1 MNGIYWDCDGT
12 LMDTE
17 TSYGLAWKEHLSE
30 FGLEISEEETR
41 QWVGIDDRLVHSFY
55 AKNVDLENFEKTMA
69 SLGKIIEGTLNEK
82 LLFKDAKI
90 LLEETNNRGWT
101 SACVSASP
109 YELLKNKLIKANIF
123 DYFSYVIGGDQV
135 ERNKPYPDIYNKAIS
150 ELQTTKNIV
159 IEDSPPGISS
169 GKESG
174 SFVVAIDRGIFSKD
188 ELNKADLIV
197 DNLSIDI
204 IETCLLYTS
213 PSPRDLSTSRMPSSA

>member
-169 GKESG
+169 GKESD

-204 IETCLLYTS
+204 IETVFNSL
-213 PSPRDLSTSRMPSSA
+213 

>member
-17 TSYGLAWKEHLSE
+17 TSYGLAWKEHLSN

-82 LLFKDAKI
+82 LIFQDAKI

-101 SACVSASP
+101 SACASASP

-169 GKESG
+169 GKASG

-188 ELNKADLIV
+188 ELKKADLIV

-204 IETCLLYTS
+204 IETVFNSL
-213 PSPRDLSTSRMPSSA
+213 

>member
-1 MNGIYWDCDGT
+1 MYGIYWDCDGT

-69 SLGKIIEGTLNEK
+69 SLGKIIEETLNEK

-169 GKESG
+169 GKASG

-204 IETCLLYTS
+204 IETVFNSL
-213 PSPRDLSTSRMPSSA
+213 

>member
-17 TSYGLAWKEHLSE
+17 TSYGLAWKEHLSN

-82 LLFKDAKI
+82 LMFQDAKI
-90 LLEETNNRGWT
+90 LLEETNLRGWM

-150 ELQTTKNIV
+150 ELQTSKNIV
-159 IEDSPPGISS
+159 SEDSPPGISS
-169 GKESG
+169 GKASG
-174 SFVVAIDRGIFSKD
+174 SYVFAIDRGIFSED

-204 IETCLLYTS
+204 IETVFNSL
-213 PSPRDLSTSRMPSSA
+213 

>member
-150 ELQTTKNIV
+150 KLQTTKNIV

-169 GKESG
+169 GKASG

-204 IETCLLYTS
+204 IETVFNSL
-213 PSPRDLSTSRMPSSA
+213 

>member
-82 LLFKDAKI
+82 LLFQDAKI
-90 LLEETNNRGWT
+90 LLEETNSRGWT

-174 SFVVAIDRGIFSKD
+174 SFVIAIDRGIFSKD

-204 IETCLLYTS
+204 IETVFNSL
-213 PSPRDLSTSRMPSSA
+213 

>member
-90 LLEETNNRGWT
+90 LLEATNNRGWT

-204 IETCLLYTS
+204 IETVFNSL
-213 PSPRDLSTSRMPSSA
+213 

>member
-17 TSYGLAWKEHLSE
+17 RSYGLAWKEHLSE

-169 GKESG
+169 GKASS

-204 IETCLLYTS
+204 IETVFNSL
-213 PSPRDLSTSRMPSSA
+213 

>member
-17 TSYGLAWKEHLSE
+17 KSYGLAWKEHLSD

-55 AKNVDLENFEKTMA
+55 AKNVDLENFEKTMV

-82 LLFKDAKI
+82 LMFQDAQI

-123 DYFSYVIGGDQV
+123 NYFSYVIGGDQV

-150 ELQTTKNIV
+150 ELQTTKNII

-169 GKESG
+169 GKASG
-174 SFVVAIDRGIFSKD
+174 SFVVAIDRGIFTKD

-204 IETCLLYTS
+204 IETVFNSL
-213 PSPRDLSTSRMPSSA
+213 

>member
-82 LLFKDAKI
+82 LLFQDAKI

-109 YELLKNKLIKANIF
+109 YKLLKNKLIKANIF

-169 GKESG
+169 GKASG
-174 SFVVAIDRGIFSKD
+174 SFVVAIDRGIFSED

-204 IETCLLYTS
+204 IETVFNSL
-213 PSPRDLSTSRMPSSA
+213 

>member
-1 MNGIYWDCDGT
+1 MNGVYWDCDGT

-82 LLFKDAKI
+82 LLFQDAKI
-90 LLEETNNRGWT
+90 LLEETNSRGWT

-150 ELQTTKNIV
+150 ELQTSKNII

-169 GKESG
+169 GKASG

-204 IETCLLYTS
+204 IETVFNSL
-213 PSPRDLSTSRMPSSA
+213 

>member
-17 TSYGLAWKEHLSE
+17 TSYGLAWKEHLSN

-55 AKNVDLENFEKTMA
+55 AKNVDLENFEKTMV

-82 LLFKDAKI
+82 LIFQDAKI

-101 SACVSASP
+101 SACASASP

-150 ELQTTKNIV
+150 KLQTTKNIV

-169 GKESG
+169 GKASG

-204 IETCLLYTS
+204 IETVFNSL
-213 PSPRDLSTSRMPSSA
+213 

>member
-1 MNGIYWDCDGT
+1 MIGIYWDCDGT

-17 TSYGLAWKEHLSE
+17 TSYGLAWKEHLGN

-55 AKNVDLENFEKTMA
+55 SKTVNLENFDKTMV
-69 SLGKIIEGTLNEK
+69 SLGKIIQGTLNEQ
-82 LLFKDAKI
+82 LVFQDAKK
-90 LLEETNNRGWT
+90 LLEETEKRGLT

-109 YELLKNKLIKANIF
+109 YELLKNKLIKANIYN
-123 DYFSYVIGGDQV
+123 YFAYVIGGDLV
-135 ERNKPYPDIYNKAIS
+135 KRNKPYPDIYNKAIS

-169 GKESG
+169 GKASG
-174 SFVVAIDRGIFSKD
+174 SFVVAIDRGIFSIS

-197 DNLSIDI
+197 DNLSIDVFENI
-204 IETCLLYTS
+204 FKSL
-213 PSPRDLSTSRMPSSA
+213 

>member
-1 MNGIYWDCDGT
+1 
-12 LMDTE
+12 
-17 TSYGLAWKEHLSE
+17 
-30 FGLEISEEETR
+30 
-41 QWVGIDDRLVHSFY
+41 
-55 AKNVDLENFEKTMA
+55 MA

-82 LLFKDAKI
+82 LMFQDAKI
-90 LLEETNNRGWT
+90 LLEETNSRGWT

-159 IEDSPPGISS
+159 IEDSPSGISS
-169 GKESG
+169 GKASG
-174 SFVVAIDRGIFSKD
+174 SYVVAIDRGIFSED

-204 IETCLLYTS
+204 IETVFNSL
-213 PSPRDLSTSRMPSSA
+213 

>member
-1 MNGIYWDCDGT
+1 MIGIYWDCDGT

-17 TSYGLAWKEHLSE
+17 RSYGLAWKEHLSD
-30 FGLEISEEETR
+30 FGLEISEEETG
-41 QWVGIDDRLVHSFY
+41 QWFGVDDRLVHSFY
-55 AKNVDLENFEKTMA
+55 AKNVDLENFDKTMA

-82 LLFKDAKI
+82 LMFQDAKT
-90 LLEETNNRGWT
+90 LLKETNNRGWT

-109 YELLKNKLIKANIF
+109 YELLKNKLIKGNIF

-135 ERNKPYPDIYNKAIS
+135 KRNKPYPDIYNKAIS

-169 GKESG
+169 GKASG

-204 IETCLLYTS
+204 IETVFNSL
-213 PSPRDLSTSRMPSSA
+213 

>member
-17 TSYGLAWKEHLSE
+17 TSYGLAWKEHLSD

-82 LLFKDAKI
+82 LMFQDAKI

-101 SACVSASP
+101 SACASASP

-169 GKESG
+169 GKASG
-174 SFVVAIDRGIFSKD
+174 SFVVAIDRGIFTKD

-204 IETCLLYTS
+204 IETVFNSL
-213 PSPRDLSTSRMPSSA
+213 

>member
-17 TSYGLAWKEHLSE
+17 TSYGLAWKEHLSD

-150 ELQTTKNIV
+150 ELQTTKNII

-169 GKESG
+169 GKASG

-188 ELNKADLIV
+188 ELKKADLIV

-204 IETCLLYTS
+204 IETVFNSL
-213 PSPRDLSTSRMPSSA
+213 

>member
-17 TSYGLAWKEHLSE
+17 TSNGLAWKEHLSE

-82 LLFKDAKI
+82 LLFQDAKI

-169 GKESG
+169 GKASG

-204 IETCLLYTS
+204 IETVFNSL
-213 PSPRDLSTSRMPSSA
+213 

>member
-55 AKNVDLENFEKTMA
+55 AKNVDLENFEKNMA

-169 GKESG
+169 GKGSG

-204 IETCLLYTS
+204 IETVFNSL
-213 PSPRDLSTSRMPSSA
+213 

>member
-188 ELNKADLIV
+188 ELNKADLVV
-197 DNLSIDI
+197 DHLSIDI
-204 IETCLLYTS
+204 LETVFNSL
-213 PSPRDLSTSRMPSSA
+213 

>member
-17 TSYGLAWKEHLSE
+17 TSYGLAWKEHLSN

-82 LLFKDAKI
+82 LLFQDAKI
-90 LLEETNNRGWT
+90 LLEETNSRGWT

-204 IETCLLYTS
+204 IETVFNSL
-213 PSPRDLSTSRMPSSA
+213 

>member
-17 TSYGLAWKEHLSE
+17 TSYGLAWKVHLSN

-55 AKNVDLENFEKTMA
+55 AKNVDLKNFEKTMA

-82 LLFKDAKI
+82 LLFQDAKI

-169 GKESG
+169 GKASG

-204 IETCLLYTS
+204 IETVFNSL
-213 PSPRDLSTSRMPSSA
+213 

>member
-17 TSYGLAWKEHLSE
+17 TSYGLAWREHLSD
-30 FGLEISEEETR
+30 FGLEISKEETR

-69 SLGKIIEGTLNEK
+69 SLGKIIEETLNEK
-82 LLFKDAKI
+82 LLFQDAKI

-169 GKESG
+169 GKASG
-174 SFVVAIDRGIFSKD
+174 SYVVAIDRGIFSED

-204 IETCLLYTS
+204 IETVFNSL
-213 PSPRDLSTSRMPSSA
+213 

>member
-17 TSYGLAWKEHLSE
+17 TSYGLAWKEHLSD
-30 FGLEISEEETR
+30 FGLEISDEETR

-101 SACVSASP
+101 SACASASP

-169 GKESG
+169 GKASG

-204 IETCLLYTS
+204 IETVFHSL
-213 PSPRDLSTSRMPSSA
+213 

>member
-55 AKNVDLENFEKTMA
+55 AKNVDLENFEKTMT

-204 IETCLLYTS
+204 IETVFNSL
-213 PSPRDLSTSRMPSSA
+213 

>member
-17 TSYGLAWKEHLSE
+17 TSYGLAWKEHLSD

-82 LLFKDAKI
+82 LLFQDAKI
-90 LLEETNNRGWT
+90 LLEETNSRGWT

-169 GKESG
+169 GKASG
-174 SFVVAIDRGIFSKD
+174 SYVVAIDRGIFSED

-204 IETCLLYTS
+204 IETVFNSL
-213 PSPRDLSTSRMPSSA
+213 

>member
-17 TSYGLAWKEHLSE
+17 TSYGLAWKEHLSD

-82 LLFKDAKI
+82 LMFQDAKI

-169 GKESG
+169 GKASG
-174 SFVVAIDRGIFSKD
+174 SYVVAIDRGIFSED

-204 IETCLLYTS
+204 IETVFNSL
-213 PSPRDLSTSRMPSSA
+213 

>member
-17 TSYGLAWKEHLSE
+17 TSYGLAWKEHLSN

-82 LLFKDAKI
+82 LLFQDAKI
-90 LLEETNNRGWT
+90 LLEETNSRGWT

-169 GKESG
+169 GKASS

-204 IETCLLYTS
+204 IETVFNSL
-213 PSPRDLSTSRMPSSA
+213 

>member
-90 LLEETNNRGWT
+90 LLEETSNRGWT

-150 ELQTTKNIV
+150 ELKTTKNIV

-204 IETCLLYTS
+204 IETVFNSL
-213 PSPRDLSTSRMPSSA
+213 

>member
-17 TSYGLAWKEHLSE
+17 TSYGLAWREHLSD
-30 FGLEISEEETR
+30 FGLEISKEETR

-169 GKESG
+169 GKASG

-204 IETCLLYTS
+204 IETVFNSL
-213 PSPRDLSTSRMPSSA
+213 

>member
-82 LLFKDAKI
+82 LPFQDAKI
-90 LLEETNNRGWT
+90 LLEETNSRGWT

-174 SFVVAIDRGIFSKD
+174 SFVIAIDRGIFSKD

-204 IETCLLYTS
+204 IETVFNSL
-213 PSPRDLSTSRMPSSA
+213 

>member
-17 TSYGLAWKEHLSE
+17 TSYGLAWKEHLSD

-82 LLFKDAKI
+82 LIFQDAKI

-169 GKESG
+169 GKASG
-174 SFVVAIDRGIFSKD
+174 SFVVAIDRGIFTKD

-204 IETCLLYTS
+204 IEKVFNSL
-213 PSPRDLSTSRMPSSA
+213 

>member
-82 LLFKDAKI
+82 LMFQDAKI
-90 LLEETNNRGWT
+90 LLEETNIRGWT

-169 GKESG
+169 GKASG

-204 IETCLLYTS
+204 IETVFNSL
-213 PSPRDLSTSRMPSSA
+213 